1 MRNIIN
7 STLGSSAWFSLTI
20 KGFTVIALMGFSASA
35 FSQNPSFGGREFRR
49 IFTDGT
55 VPQGSSEGATVGE
68 AYLAK
73 SGVYFSSDGFYYVDD
88 NGSYTVANKKQEDF
102 KLGAFW
108 KFLGFK
114 DDESL
119 MFVPGNFNNPYP
131 VYVYG
136 PSGLVAVDSP
146 TPEQALNLGN
156 YFDGR
161 MVYYQVLGL
170 AGAHVWY
177 YEEGQPEVLLY
188 NRDNLPGLNSYYDYD
203 GESMALNIG
212 EYGVDDAVW
221 LRTADGSLK
230 RIIGRGDPLPGSE
243 GTYAGGTVHVNQGK
257 VYILASSV
265 ERFPAFADQVL
276 LSSDGS
282 TIDLIGKVGAE
293 IPGSGGST
301 LAGVELLQV
310 TDGQMWLNVSPST
323 GGKALYRV
331 ENGIWTE
338 VVSSSSSFDGRTAI
352 ALGGFPFGMRGDT
365 AVVTVWF
372 LNPNFSIS
380 KELYVNGDLPG
391 FEITG
396 GGNGPAMSIA
406 PGPNGSY
413 TLTVSTEAGKTYTL
427 QSSTTLTG
435 WTIEQAPISGDAG
448 SASWTVTNSEVTQ
461 YFRVQVD

>member
-1 MRNIIN
+1 MHNIII
-7 STLGSSAWFSLTI
+7 STPGASNWFSQAK
-20 KGFTVIALMGFSASA
+20 KGFAAIALLGFSASA

-49 IFTDGT
+49 IYTDGT
-55 VPQGSSEGATVGE
+55 IPQGSSAGVNVTK

-73 SGVYFSSDGFYYVDD
+73 SGVYFSADGFYYVDD
-88 NGSYTVANKKQEDF
+88 YGSYTVANNKQDDF

-108 KFLGFK
+108 KFIGFK

-119 MFVPGNFNNPYP
+119 IFVPGNFNNPYP

-136 PSGLVAVDSP
+136 PSGLVAVNSP
-146 TPEQALNLGN
+146 TPEQALNEGN

-161 MVYYQVLGL
+161 MVYYQISGL
-170 AGAHVWY
+170 AGTSIWY
-177 YEEGQPEVLLY
+177 YEEGQPEVLMY
-188 NRDNLPGLNSYYDYD
+188 NRENLPGLNGYIDYD

-212 EYGVDDAVW
+212 EFGVDDGVW
-221 LRTADGSLK
+221 LRTADGNLK

-243 GTYAGGTVHVNQGK
+243 GTYAGGTIHVSQGK
-257 VYILASSV
+257 VYILASSA
-265 ERFPAFADQVL
+265 ERFPAFPDQVL
-276 LSSDGS
+276 ISSDGD

-293 IPGSGGST
+293 IPGQGGAT

-331 ENGIWTE
+331 ENGIWTPI
-338 VVSSSSSFDGRTAI
+338 VSSSDTFDGRTAI
-352 ALGGFPFGMRGDT
+352 ALGGFPFGNRGDT

-380 KELYVNGDLPG
+380 KELYVNSDLPG

-435 WTIEQAPISGDAG
+435 WANEQDPISGDAG
-448 SASWTVTNSEVTQ
+448 SASWTVTNSGVTR